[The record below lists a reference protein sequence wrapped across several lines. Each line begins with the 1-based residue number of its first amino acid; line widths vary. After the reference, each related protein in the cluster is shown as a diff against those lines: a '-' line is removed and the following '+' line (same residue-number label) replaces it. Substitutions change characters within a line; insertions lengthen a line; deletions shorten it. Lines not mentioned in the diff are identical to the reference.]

1 MLNNSNT
8 LMSRAPLSTSVLSS
22 DRDLKKPQSG
32 KMTAKRSTSKG
43 RVSRDVREI
52 KDTKDTVV
60 KVETK
65 IQKTV

>member
-1 MLNNSNT
+1 
-8 LMSRAPLSTSVLSS
+8 
-22 DRDLKKPQSG
+22 
-32 KMTAKRSTSKG
+32 MTAKRSTSKG

-60 KVETK
+60 KVGTK